1 MNEVVTSR
9 RRIGAAMSLLL
20 VAFLVFGFAPDRA
33 VAAKTLGRV
42 QMLSLTNQAREQKH
56 KSDLALNNKLSHFA
70 KKHSRAMAK
79 MGYLFHTD
87 SDVLI
92 KALQGYDWS
101 IGGENVGVGSTL
113 DGLQSAFMHSK
124 EHRQNILR
132 KQFDHAAIG
141 VFHSDGQLWVTV
153 IFYG

>member
-1 MNEVVTSR
+1 MNAAVTSR
-9 RRIGAAMSLLL
+9 RTGAAISLLL
-20 VAFLVFGFAPDRA
+20 VVFLVFGFAPHRA
-33 VAAKTLGRV
+33 LAGGTPGRV
-42 QMLSLTNQAREQKH
+42 QMLSLTNQARETKN

-70 KKHSRAMAK
+70 KEHSRAMASK
-79 MGYLFHTD
+79 GYLFHTD
-87 SDVLI
+87 SDALI

-113 DGLQSAFMHSK
+113 NGLQSAFMHSK

-132 KQFDHAAIG
+132 TQFDHAAIG
-141 VFHSDGQLWVTV
+141 VFHSDGRLWVTV

>member
-1 MNEVVTSR
+1 MNTVVTSR
-9 RRIGAAMSLLL
+9 RRVSVAVSPFL
-20 VAFLVFGFAPDRA
+20 VVLLVFGFAPHRA
-33 VAAKTLGRV
+33 RAARTPGRV
-42 QMLSLTNQAREQKH
+42 QMLSLTNQARERKH
-56 KSDLALNNKLSHFA
+56 KLDLALNNGLSHLA
-70 KKHSRAMAK
+70 KK
-79 MGYLFHTD
+79 GYLFHTD
-87 SDVLI
+87 TDTLI
-92 KALQGYDWS
+92 HALQPYDWS